1 MTVARSQQRI
11 FWAMRVSVLTPHA
24 AAVLNEQRASETA
37 AALFTP
43 YLPLAHQLLK

>member
-1 MTVARSQQRI
+1 MTVALSHQRI
-11 FWAMRVSVLTPHA
+11 FEAMRVSVLTPHL
-24 AAVLNEQRASETA
+24 AAVLNEQRVCETA